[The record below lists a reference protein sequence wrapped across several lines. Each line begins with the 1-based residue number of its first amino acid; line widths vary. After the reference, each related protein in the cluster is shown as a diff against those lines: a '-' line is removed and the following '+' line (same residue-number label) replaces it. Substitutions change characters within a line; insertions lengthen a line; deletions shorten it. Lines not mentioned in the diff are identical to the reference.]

1 MRYSSLLLFFH
12 NMVLLDILIFGLE
25 LMGCVDGR
33 DDELWDDFMEEV
45 ENMDTHL
52 EIAIKILEKERK

>member
-1 MRYSSLLLFFH
+1 MERTYIRKLKEARRA
-12 NMVLLDILIFGLE
+12 GLE

-45 ENMDTHL
+45 ENMDMHL
-52 EIAIKILEKERK
+52 EIAIKILEKERTDNVQV